1 MEVWIPGLCPLCD
14 MPHLQSQPL
23 CSYCNDLLI
32 HEIQTV
38 PQGLRMVED
47 IPIHSLFLWRPKS
60 TLGVVPEILY
70 SIKDGN
76 NRPLVQYLAKLFMIR
91 HANEIQQITL
101 VPAPARKSGHR
112 DHAGELLTAF
122 LSLLPGGSTGFSPL
136 FRGEGRQKAKDLKG
150 RARSKMSF
158 TPNRIRHFR
167 RFRDRA
173 PVVFVDDV
181 VTSGA
186 TVRAAWKALGKP
198 SNFSCWCLA
207 DRRQS

>member
-1 MEVWIPGLCPLCD
+1 MDHWIPGLCPLCD
-14 MPHLQSQPL
+14 VPHLQSQPL
-23 CSYCNDLLI
+23 CRYCNDLLI

-38 PQGLRMVED
+38 PLGLRMVED
-47 IPIHSLFLWRPKS
+47 IPIYSLFLWRPEK

-70 SIKDGN
+70 SIKGGN
-76 NRPLVQYLAKLFMIR
+76 NRPLIQYLAKLFLLR
-91 HANEIQQITL
+91 HSDETKPVTL
-101 VPAPARKSGHR
+101 VPAPARKPGQR

-122 LSLLPGGSTGFSPL
+122 SSHLPGGSTEFSPL
-136 FRGEGRQKAKDLKG
+136 LRGEGRQKAKDLKG
-150 RARSKMSF
+150 RARSKMLFS
-158 TPNRIRHFR
+158 PNRIRRFR
-167 RFRDRA
+167 RFRDRL

-186 TVRAAWKALGKP
+186 TVRAAWRALGKP